1 MRSTLYHTLAAL
13 ALLAPA
19 AHAARPTAGSVTP
32 ERLKLPAG
40 PSSVRGLADE
50 PTVDPQFAQVKYQVP
65 IEVPAGYGGLA
76 PALALTYV
84 GALGNGPLGIG
95 WTLAQPPIRRSPRLG
110 VPEFDDTDTFEISG
124 PVSGR
129 LLPISTDEFR
139 VEGIGQTDRELRIIG
154 VFFVVF

>member
-1 MRSTLYHTLAAL
+1 MRSTLFHTFAAL

-50 PTVDPQFAQVKYQVP
+50 PTVDPLYAQVKYQVP

-76 PALALTYV
+76 PALALTSV
-84 GALGNGPLGIG
+84 GALGTGPLGLG
-95 WTLAQPPIRRSPRLG
+95 WPLARPPLQQS
-110 VPEFDDTDTFEISG
+110 
-124 PVSGR
+124 
-129 LLPISTDEFR
+129 
-139 VEGIGQTDRELRIIG
+139 
-154 VFFVVF
+154 